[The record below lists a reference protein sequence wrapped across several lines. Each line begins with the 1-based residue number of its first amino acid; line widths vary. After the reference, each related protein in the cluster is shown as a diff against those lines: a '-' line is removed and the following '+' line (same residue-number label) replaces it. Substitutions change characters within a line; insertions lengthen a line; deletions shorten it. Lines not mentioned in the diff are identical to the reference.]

1 MNLVLCFVY
10 RPIPY
15 EDSKLELMFLYP
27 KSAIHMIERI
37 YNILKHNDK
46 RSSNSINTPTSE
58 QSLACK
64 DAEFVLLAIVFSTY
78 VTLDICV

>member
-1 MNLVLCFVY
+1 
-10 RPIPY
+10 
-15 EDSKLELMFLYP
+15 
-27 KSAIHMIERI
+27 MIERI

-78 VTLDICV
+78 VTLDICVRDTLLGQTKTYFRTNVYN